1 MIPECHGNYRMKG
14 ILIHLGLMGPPDG
27 DPGCRGLN
35 RRYIVMGKKQ
45 PGSESKIME
54 KETEVVNEALAM
66 GYSEND
72 IIETVKKIL
81 SSKS

>member
-1 MIPECHGNYRMKG
+1 M
-14 ILIHLGLMGPPDG
+14 
-27 DPGCRGLN
+27 
-35 RRYIVMGKKQ
+35 VGKKQ